1 MHGSSLKLSDF
12 FINLKLP
19 RRARAHWPLLVDQ
32 EKIVW
37 VPGYRLAHNVRLT
50 DSTRQVVYLSITRVE
65 SEMLT

>member
-1 MHGSSLKLSDF
+1 
-12 FINLKLP
+12 
-19 RRARAHWPLLVDQ
+19 
-32 EKIVW
+32 